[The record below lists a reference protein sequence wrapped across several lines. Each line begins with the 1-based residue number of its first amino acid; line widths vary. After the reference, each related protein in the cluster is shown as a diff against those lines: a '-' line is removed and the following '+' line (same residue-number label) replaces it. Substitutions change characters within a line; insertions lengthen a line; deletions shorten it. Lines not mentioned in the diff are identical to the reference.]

1 MNFLDNLNID
11 EYSDEELFDLID
23 IQPLPS
29 NINHYPAQGEIW
41 NKEEINEKVERLKS
55 VMIKKVNIYF
65 LQRYTTDEIKVNKQY
80 SMSIEKIDEFFD
92 VATNRIYFK
101 IDEVARIHKERNEMK
116 KKEQLGYMVET
127 KIQSPREK
135 TPREEKSPR
144 EQKTSKKK
152 MEDLYVLYQK
162 DLKTSKTDDERR
174 EKKQMYR
181 ELFELLLDNEETEE
195 ERPVI
200 SMVSNEPSLDDIEKK
215 GMVPNSYL
223 DKTEQLEG
231 TINKSMGST
240 IGSVDNPLNEM
251 REFLVQNVQ
260 RNEILHNPKIY
271 SFDGHPVINQPQQP
285 YQIVSN
291 AEYTKGTLNPIYR
304 QITKKVVNFDTVFC
318 HSQFKENDS
327 TCSFIYKLPEPLNNV
342 VSMRLASA
350 EIPNTWYLFDEYLRS
365 NEIIIRVYIP
375 QVIQADIGLHQT
387 TPYGNELQE
396 FRIKIP
402 IGTWDIQELKPVI
415 NKFIKDN
422 RYTQVLDTTKRYNNL
437 AVLFFDINET
447 DSRTNFR
454 FRAEEE
460 LDGAATDESVNNG
473 TYIPLYNQQ
482 AKPTQ
487 YQASLLAYF
496 EIDFRIPE
504 DPDRD
509 IRKNLGWSL
518 GFRKPVYKIFRY
530 DNPYRVFYDLNDT
543 SYNIINLTGSIYFG
557 TLQSE
562 AVYGANKHNY
572 LFLSVNDFVGN
583 HSQDIVSCFEN
594 NLMTTDILARI
605 AVRYG
610 SFTVNIDD
618 SSDLVH
624 RNRNYFGPV
633 TIEKIEVK
641 LLDKFGEFINLNGS
655 DYSFVLEFMIAYS

>member
-23 IQPLPS
+23 LQPLPS
-29 NINHYPAQGEIW
+29 SINHYPAQGEIW
-41 NKEEINEKVERLKS
+41 KREDIEEKTERLKS

-65 LQRYTTDEIKVNKQY
+65 LQRYTTDEIKVNKSY
-80 SMSIEKIDEFFD
+80 AMSIEKIDNFFD
-92 VATNRIYFK
+92 VALNRIYYK
-101 IDEVARIHKERNEMK
+101 IDEVVKIHRERNEIK
-116 KKEQLGYMVET
+116 KNEQLVHKVET
-127 KIQSPREK
+127 KIKSPK
-135 TPREEKSPR
+135 EEKSPR
-144 EQKTSKKK
+144 ETPKKK
-152 MEDLYVLYQK
+152 MEELYILYQK
-162 DLKTSKTDDERR
+162 DLNTALTDEERKQ
-174 EKKQMYR
+174 KKQMYR
-181 ELFELLLDNEETEE
+181 ELFELLLDNEEEE
-195 ERPVI
+195 TVVI
-200 SMVSNEPSLDDIEKK
+200 SMVSDEPTLDDIEKK

-231 TINKSMGST
+231 TVNKSMGSV
-240 IGSVDNPLNEM
+240 IGTVDNPLNEM
-251 REFLVQNVQ
+251 RDFLVQNVQ
-260 RNEILHNPKIY
+260 RNEILHNPKVY

-285 YQIVSN
+285 YKIVSN

-304 QITKKVVNFDTVFC
+304 QITKKVVNFDSIFC
-318 HSQFKENDS
+318 HSQFKETDS
-327 TCSFIYKLPEPLNNV
+327 TSSFIYKLPEPLNNV

-365 NEIIIRVYIP
+365 NEMIIRVYIP
-375 QVIQADIGLHQT
+375 QVVQADIGLHQT

-402 IGTWDIQELKPVI
+402 HGTWDIQELKPVI

-422 RYTQVLDTTKRYNNL
+422 RYTQVLDTVKRYNNL

-454 FRAEEE
+454 FRSEDE
-460 LDGAATDESVNNG
+460 LEGSATDDSVNNG
-473 TYIPLYNQQ
+473 TYIPLYNPV
-482 AKPTQ
+482 AKPNE

-518 GFRKPVYKIFRY
+518 GFRKPYYKVFRY
-530 DNPYRVFYDLNDT
+530 DNPYRLFYDFNDT
-543 SYNIINLTGSIYFG
+543 SYNIIDPVGTTYKG

-562 AVYGANKHNY
+562 AVYGANKFNY

-624 RNRNYFGPV
+624 RDRKYFGPV

-641 LLDKFGEFINLNGS
+641 LLDKFGELINLNGS
-655 DYSFVLEFMIAYS
+655 DYSLVLEFMIAYS